1 MDSVEIQKTIDFL
14 KEFKYNR
21 YDIIEIEPSR
31 NIDKKYELYIY
42 KDHYMSDDNISIYFD
57 DLAEVME
64 IIDTVSNI
72 EAM

>member
-1 MDSVEIQKTIDFL
+1 MDSVEIQETIDFI

-21 YDIIEIEPSR
+21 YDILKIEPSR
-31 NIDKKYELYIY
+31 NIDNKYELYIY
-42 KDHYMSDDNISIYFD
+42 KDHYMSDDNISVYFD
-57 DLAEVME
+57 DLETVLE